1 MEEIKVQGRNLKA
14 KLEELLREGNI
25 RRVVLRNP
33 QGRTLID
40 IPLTAGLA
48 GMVLLPLWAAVAT
61 VAAVAADFTIAVER
75 DPGSSLSKAD
85 AGTPPSA

>member
-1 MEEIKVQGRNLKA
+1 MEEIKVQGRNLKTR
-14 KLEELLREGNI
+14 LEELLREGNI
-25 RRVVLRNP
+25 RRVVLKNP

-48 GMVLLPLWAAVAT
+48 GIVLLPLWAAVAT

-75 DPGSSLSKAD
+75 DPGGSLSRTEPGD
-85 AGTPPSA
+85 PPGA

>member
-25 RRVVLRNP
+25 RRVVLRNAK
-33 QGRTLID
+33 GRTLID
-40 IPLTAGLA
+40 LPLTAGLA
-48 GMVLLPLWAAVAT
+48 GIVLLPLWAAVAT

-75 DPGSSLSKAD
+75 DPGKTVTKAE
-85 AGTPPSA
+85 G